1 MNKLKTSHYNLKK
14 KFLFS
19 QDFIQKLVGLS
30 GGFLSREDFEI
41 LISQFEKEAGLLN
54 YFSRSA
60 ESNLLRI
67 ISASFDSV
75 TLLNDCIKYPHHVE
89 ILISISANSNYLA
102 DIAVMN
108 PEYLYQ
114 IFDSNYL
121 AKSLSKNIVEKEL
134 AEGIIKFKSL
144 RAKLNFIRS
153 FKKRYTLKIGVNDI
167 LGNCSLEEIT
177 FQISIL
183 AKAILKYLFEICYDE
198 VQNKYQTNFEKNRYA
213 ICALG
218 KLGGDELNYSSDV
231 DLILFYD
238 KNSEP
243 YENIKK
249 RVL

>member
-153 FKKRYTLKIGVNDI
+153 FKKDI
-167 LGNCSLEEIT
+167 LLKSALTIFSETAHSKKSLFK
-177 FQISIL
+177 FQ
-183 AKAILKYLFEICYDE
+183 YLPKQF
-198 VQNKYQTNFEKNRYA
+198 
-213 ICALG
+213 
-218 KLGGDELNYSSDV
+218 
-231 DLILFYD
+231 
-238 KNSEP
+238 
-243 YENIKK
+243 
-249 RVL
+249 